1 MSKGRKR
8 KATSSTGSERPSE
21 KAKRYAADV
30 VAGEIPAGRYVRLAC
45 ERFLR
50 DLDRSDWIF
59 AFDEAEA
66 DRACEFMQKMPHT
79 KGKWAAEGARLL
91 LEPWQCFIECN
102 LFGWLRADTR
112 KRRFRES
119 YEEVPRKNGKSL
131 RLAARGVYLFCA
143 DRESGAEV
151 YSGATTEKQAHEVFR
166 PAWQMVQKMQG
177 LRERFSIE
185 QAGNP
190 KNPGP
195 MYILN
200 DMSKF
205 ETVIGKPGDGAS
217 PHAALVDEYHEH
229 DTDHMV
235 DTMQTGMGAREQ
247 PLLSI
252 ITTAGSNLGGPCYEK
267 RRDVIRILE
276 GTEKD
281 ETIFGIIYGIDEDDA
296 WDDPESL
303 KKANPNY
310 GISVFPDFLIAQLEQ
325 AKRSA
330 SKQNAFRTKHLNQ
343 WVGARTVWM
352 NMLAWQR
359 QRRTFTVEDFKGY
372 PCWMAVDLASKKDV
386 AALVML
392 FEKESQFYCIPRFY
406 VPEAALEENDKY
418 RQYATSGDLVVTPGA
433 MTDTS
438 FIEADMLKF
447 AAMVDFKDA
456 AVDDWQANDLINRL
470 EKTSLKGKIVNYNQ
484 TVRNMSE
491 PMKEVEARVLNRT
504 LWQDGNQV
512 MTWMMG
518 NVAARIDA
526 KENIYP
532 RKENDN
538 DPFCKIDGPVGLI
551 MTMGRVLAT
560 REPEKEYQIFVT
572 RV

>member
-1 MSKGRKR
+1 MRNRKTP
-8 KATSSTGSERPSE
+8 ATNSTSSESPSDS
-21 KAKRYAADV
+21 ARRYAEEV
-30 VAGEIPAGRYVRLAC
+30 VAGKIVAGRYVKLAC

-50 DLDRSDWIF
+50 DLERTDWEYEYDPQLGDKAVRFI
-59 AFDEAEA
+59 E
-66 DRACEFMQKMPHT
+66 KMPHT
-79 KGKWAAEGARLL
+79 KGKWAANKLRLT
-91 LEPWQCFIECN
+91 LEPWQRFIECN
-102 LFGWLRADTR
+102 LFGWVHKERRT
-112 KRRFRES
+112 RRFREA

-143 DRESGAEV
+143 DGEAGSEV
-151 YSGATTEKQAHEVFR
+151 YSGATTEKQAHEIFR
-166 PAWQMVQKMQG
+166 PAWQMVHKLPQ
-177 LRERFSIE
+177 LRERYGIE

-195 MYILN
+195 IYVTE

-205 ETVIGKPGDGAS
+205 ETIIGKPGDGAS

-235 DTMQTGMGAREQ
+235 DAMQTGMGAREQ

-267 RRDVIRILE
+267 RRDIIRILE
-276 GTEKD
+276 GQVTD
-281 ETIFGIIYGIDEDDA
+281 ETIFGIIYGIDEDDP

-310 GISVFPDFLIAQLEQ
+310 GVSVFPEFLLAQLEQ

-359 QRRTFTVEDFKGY
+359 QKREVTLEQMRGR
-372 PCWMAVDLASKKDV
+372 PCWIGVDLASKKDV

-392 FEKESQFYCIPRFY
+392 LEKDSQFYCIPRFY
-406 VPEAALEENDKY
+406 VPESALEENEKY
-418 RQYATSGDLVVTPGA
+418 RMFATAGDLIVTPGTH
-433 MTDTS
+433 TDTE
-438 FIEADMLKF
+438 FIEHDLLDIAKTVSIES
-447 AAMVDFKDA
+447 AAF
-456 AVDDWQANDLINRL
+456 DDWQANDILTRL
-470 EKTSLKGKIVNYNQ
+470 QKTSLKDKLVVYNQ

-491 PMKEVEARVLNRT
+491 PMKEVEARVLART
-504 LWQDGNQV
+504 LWHDGNSM

-518 NVAARIDA
+518 NVSAKVDA

-532 RKENDN
+532 RKDN
-538 DPFCKIDGPVGLI
+538 EHDPFCKIDGPVALI
-551 MTMGRVLAT
+551 MAMGRALLHVDDHKPLLMFT
-560 REPEKEYQIFVT
+560 VGR
-572 RV
+572 